1 MLFLEFIDIMYTNL
15 FYKSVYRYS
24 E

>member
-1 MLFLEFIDIMYTNL
+1 MLFLEFIDIIYTNL